1 MLNLTH
7 LARAINSLI
16 GGKILSKQNKMAELL
31 FPLIDRQIRE
41 RKFQQREI
49 YLDELAD
56 EELLGNLDSLP
67 FFFLFV
73 ILFVSFDWI
82 TSICFFT
89 LSVIIETSRGE
100 KFGFLFLSFTS
111 LSSILFSPPA
121 PQSAPIFRAIF
132 F

>member
-7 LARAINSLI
+7 LARTINSLI
-16 GGKILSKQNKMAELL
+16 VTKILSKQNKMADLL
-31 FPLIDRQIRE
+31 FPLIDPQIRE

-49 YLDELAD
+49 DLDELTD
-56 EELLGNLDSLP
+56 EELLGNLLP
-67 FFFLFV
+67 DLTFFLFV

-89 LSVIIETSRGE
+89 LSVIMETSSGE

-111 LSSILFSPPA
+111 LSSILFSSPA
-121 PQSAPIFRAIF
+121 P
-132 F
+132 